1 VNKKKILF
9 VCVGNAW
16 RSIIAEAYAKAL
28 FDEDIEV
35 QSGGIRPLGYIPPD
49 VIEILSEDEMIR
61 EKVDLSSLSSK
72 SILTDK
78 LSDYSC
84 IIVLSRIVFFAPE
97 GVKVLYFDVEDPA
110 FSDKEFLRQ
119 IRDKIKEIVMQ
130 VKRFLQ
136 EDL

>member
-1 VNKKKILF
+1 MNKKKILF

-35 QSGGIRPLGYIPPD
+35 ESGGIRPLGYIPQD
-49 VIEILSEDEMIR
+49 VVEVLLEEPVIR
-61 EKVDLSSLSSK
+61 EKVDLSSLRSK
-72 SILTDK
+72 PIITDK
-78 LSDYSC
+78 LSDYSY
-84 IIVLSRIVFFAPE
+84 IVVLSRTIFFAPE

-119 IRDKIKEIVMQ
+119 IRDKIKEIVTQ
-130 VKRFLQ
+130 VKRVV
-136 EDL
+136 EEN